1 MREEMR
7 DLDTKSGCLVLENGM
22 VFRGTRIGSQENVI
36 AEIVFAT
43 GMNGY
48 LETLT
53 DPSYYGQGVVQTFP
67 LIGNYG
73 VIPEDFESRKAFL
86 SAYIVSELCSAP
98 SNFRSQGK
106 LGDWLAEQH
115 IPALC
120 GVDTR
125 TLTRVLRDHGTMNG
139 MVCETP
145 EQADFQKI
153 RAYHV
158 TDAVMRTT
166 CETAYSLGNDSAAYH
181 VVLLDLGAKANI
193 ARSLVSRGCHVTV
206 LPASAKCEDVA
217 ELHPDGIMLSN
228 GAGDPADNPELIAE
242 IRKITKLG
250 IPIMAICLGHQLLAL
265 ANGIPT
271 AKLKFG
277 HRGANQP
284 VLNPE
289 TGQMAI
295 TTQNHGYQVQ
305 YDPEEAHCRETADLL
320 YINLNDRTCEG
331 LRYRSF
337 PAISVQFHPEACAG
351 PEDTAFL
358 FDEFVQ
364 RMEVS
369 KCR

>member
-1 MREEMR
+1 M
-7 DLDTKSGCLVLENGM
+7 DTKQGCLVLENGM
-22 VFRGTRIGSQENVI
+22 VFHGIRQGSMENVT

-53 DPSYYGQGVVQTFP
+53 DPSYYGQAVVQTFP

-73 VIPEDFESRKAFL
+73 VIPADFESQKPHL
-86 SAYIVSELCSAP
+86 SAYIASEICGEP
-98 SNFRSQGK
+98 SNFRSEGR
-106 LGDWLAEQH
+106 LAEWLTEQK
-115 IPALC
+115 IPVLS

-139 MVCETP
+139 MICDAP
-145 EQADFQKI
+145 EQADFAQI
-153 RAYHV
+153 RAYRVKDTVAH
-158 TDAVMRTT
+158 TT
-166 CETAYSLGNDSAAYH
+166 CAQAYSLGDENAACH
-181 VVLLDLGAKANI
+181 VALLDFGAKANI
-193 ARSLVSRGCHVTV
+193 ARSLTARGCRVTV
-206 LPASAKCEDVA
+206 LPAHTKCEEIA
-217 ELHPDGIMLSN
+217 ALHPDGIMLSN
-228 GAGDPADNPELIAE
+228 GAGDPADNPEIIAE
-242 IRKITKLG
+242 LKRIIALN

-284 VLNPE
+284 VLNLE
-289 TGQMAI
+289 TKRMAV

-305 YDPEEAHCRETADLL
+305 YNPNDAHCRNTADLL
-320 YINLNDRTCEG
+320 YINLNDNTCEG
-331 LRYRSF
+331 LRYRNF
-337 PAISVQFHPEACAG
+337 PALSVQFHPEACAG
-351 PEDTAFL
+351 PQDTAFI

-364 RMEVS
+364 TMEVQ

>member
-1 MREEMR
+1 MDVNE
-7 DLDTKSGCLVLENGM
+7 GCLVLENGM
-22 VFRGTRIGSQENVI
+22 VFRGNRFGAKRDVT

-53 DPSYYGQGVVQTFP
+53 DPSYYGQAVVQTFP

-73 VIPEDFESRKAFL
+73 VIPADFESRKAFL
-86 SAYIVSELCSAP
+86 SAYIVSEMCDAP
-98 SNFRSQGK
+98 SNFRCKGQ
-106 LGDWLAEQH
+106 LADWLAEQDV
-115 IPALC
+115 PVLT

-139 MVCETP
+139 MICSSQEFANIA
-145 EQADFQKI
+145 QI
-153 RAYHV
+153 REYRV
-158 TDAVMRTT
+158 TNAVSNTT
-166 CETAYSLGNDSAAYH
+166 CTEPYTVGGEDAPYH
-181 VVLLDLGAKANI
+181 VVLLDFGAKANI
-193 ARSLVSRGCHVTV
+193 ARSLAERGCRVTV
-206 LPASAKCEDVA
+206 VPAGTKYENIAA
-217 ELHPDGIMLSN
+217 LRPDGIMLSN
-228 GAGDPADNPELIAE
+228 GAGDPADNPV
-242 IRKITKLG
+242 
-250 IPIMAICLGHQLLAL
+250 AL

-284 VLNPE
+284 VLNLE
-289 TGQMAI
+289 TKRMAV

-305 YDPEEAHCRETADLL
+305 YDPKNAHCTENADLL
-320 YINLNDRTCEG
+320 YINLNDNTCEG
-331 LRYRSF
+331 LRYKKI

-351 PEDTAFL
+351 PQDTAFI

-364 RMEVS
+364 MMEVQ

>member
-1 MREEMR
+1 M
-7 DLDTKSGCLVLENGM
+7 DKKHGCLVLENGM
-22 VFRGTRIGSQENVI
+22 VFSGLRLGAAHSVI

-53 DPSYYGQGVVQTFP
+53 DPSYYGQAVVQTFP

-73 VIPEDFESRKAFL
+73 VIPDDFESGKAHI
-86 SAYIVSELCSAP
+86 SAYIASEICDAP
-98 SNFRSQGK
+98 SNFRSQGQ
-106 LGDWLAEQH
+106 LINWLSSQN
-115 IPALC
+115 IPVLT

-125 TLTRVLRDHGTMNG
+125 TLTSVLREHGTMNG
-139 MVCETP
+139 MICNDPGE
-145 EQADFQKI
+145 ADISQI

-158 TDAVMRTT
+158 ADAVKHTT
-166 CETAYSLGNDSAAYH
+166 CQTAYSCGEDQARYH
-181 VVLLDLGAKANI
+181 VVLLDFGAKANI
-193 ARSLVSRGCHVTV
+193 ARSLVQRGCRVTV
-206 LPASAKCEDVA
+206 MPADTKCDDIA
-217 ELHPDGIMLSN
+217 ALRPDGIMLSN
-228 GAGDPADNPELIAE
+228 GAGDPADNPEIIAE
-242 IRKITKLG
+242 LQKIISLH
-250 IPIMAICLGHQLLAL
+250 IPIMAICLGHQLLAR

-284 VLNPE
+284 VINTE
-289 TGQMAI
+289 TKHMAI

-305 YDPEEAHCRETADLL
+305 YNTNDAHCRETADLL
-320 YINLNDRTCEG
+320 YINLNDNTCEG
-331 LRYRSF
+331 LRYRHF

-351 PEDTAFL
+351 PQDTSFI

-364 RMEVS
+364 MMEVQ

>member
-1 MREEMR
+1 M
-7 DLDTKSGCLVLENGM
+7 DTNDGCLVLENGM
-22 VFRGTRIGSQENVI
+22 VFHGKRLGAKRNVT

-53 DPSYYGQGVVQTFP
+53 DPSYYGQAVVQTFP

-73 VIPEDFESRKAFL
+73 VIPEDFESGRAHL
-86 SAYIVSELCSAP
+86 SAYIASEICESP
-98 SNFRSQGK
+98 SNFRSKGQ
-106 LGDWLAEQH
+106 LADWLTEQD
-115 IPALC
+115 IPVLT

-125 TLTRVLRDHGTMNG
+125 TLTRVLRDYGTMNG
-139 MVCETP
+139 MICNSPDE
-145 EQADFQKI
+145 ADFTKI
-153 RAYHV
+153 RNYRVTNAIMHTACRETYSV
-158 TDAVMRTT
+158 GSTDA
-166 CETAYSLGNDSAAYH
+166 SYH
-181 VVLLDLGAKANI
+181 VVLMDFGAKANI
-193 ARSLVSRGCHVTV
+193 ARSLIQRDCRVTV
-206 LPASAKCEDVA
+206 VPGFTKCDEIA
-217 ELHPDGIMLSN
+217 NMNPDGIMLSN
-228 GAGDPADNPELIAE
+228 GAGDPADNSEIIAE
-242 IRKITKLG
+242 LQKIIALQ

-284 VLNPE
+284 VLNLQ
-289 TGQMAI
+289 TKRMAV

-305 YDPEEAHCRETADLL
+305 YNTNDKHCTETADLL
-320 YINLNDRTCEG
+320 YINLNDNTCEG
-331 LRYRSF
+331 LRYKKI

-351 PEDTAFL
+351 PEDTVFL

-364 RMEVS
+364 MMEVQ

>member
-1 MREEMR
+1 MGTEQ
-7 DLDTKSGCLVLENGM
+7 GCLVLENGM
-22 VFRGTRIGSQENVI
+22 IFPGTRIGAQKNII

-53 DPSYYGQGVVQTFP
+53 DPSYYGQAVVQTFP

-73 VIPEDFESRKAFL
+73 VIPEDFESHKAHL
-86 SAYIVSELCSAP
+86 SAYIVSEMCDAP
-98 SNFRSQGK
+98 SNFRCQGK
-106 LGDWLAEQH
+106 LADWLTEQK
-115 IPALC
+115 IPILT

-139 MVCETP
+139 MICDTP
-145 EQADFQKI
+145 EEADMAQI
-153 RAYHV
+153 RAYRV
-158 TDAVMRTT
+158 TEAVKHTT
-166 CETAYSLGNDSAAYH
+166 CDKAHSLGGADAKYH
-181 VVLLDLGAKANI
+181 VALLDLGAKANI
-193 ARSLVSRGCHVTV
+193 ARMLVQRGCRVTV
-206 LPASAKCEDVA
+206 LPADTKCEDIA
-217 ELHPDGIMLSN
+217 ALHPDGIMLSN
-228 GAGDPADNPELIAE
+228 GAGDPKDNPEIIAE
-242 IRKITKLG
+242 LKKIMTLN

-284 VLNPE
+284 VLNLD
-289 TGQMAI
+289 TKRMAV

-305 YDPEEAHCRETADLL
+305 YDPENEHCRAVADLL
-320 YINLNDRTCEG
+320 YINLNDNTCEG

-351 PEDTAFL
+351 PQDTAFI
-358 FDEFVQ
+358 FDELMQ
-364 RMEVS
+364 MMEVQ

>member
-1 MREEMR
+1 MDVNE
-7 DLDTKSGCLVLENGM
+7 GCLVLENGM
-22 VFRGTRIGSQENVI
+22 VFRGKRFGAKRDVT

-53 DPSYYGQGVVQTFP
+53 DPSYYGQAVVQTFP

-73 VIPEDFESRKAFL
+73 VIPADFESRKAFL
-86 SAYIVSELCSAP
+86 SAYIVSEMCDAP
-98 SNFRSQGK
+98 SNFRCKGQ
-106 LGDWLAEQH
+106 LADWLAEQD
-115 IPALC
+115 IPVLT

-139 MVCETP
+139 MICNSP
-145 EQADFQKI
+145 EFANIAQI
-153 RAYHV
+153 RGYRV
-158 TDAVMRTT
+158 TDAVRNTT
-166 CETAYSLGNDSAAYH
+166 CTEPYTVGEADATYH
-181 VVLLDLGAKANI
+181 VVLLDFGAKANI
-193 ARSLVSRGCHVTV
+193 ARSLAGRGCRVTV
-206 LPASAKCEDVA
+206 VPAGTKCEDIAV
-217 ELHPDGIMLSN
+217 LRPDGIMLSN
-228 GAGDPADNPELIAE
+228 GAGDPADNPEIIAE
-242 IRKITKLG
+242 LQKIMTLQ

-265 ANGIPT
+265 ANGILT

-284 VLNPE
+284 VLNLE
-289 TGQMAI
+289 TKRMAV

-305 YDPEEAHCRETADLL
+305 YDPNNAHCTETADLL
-320 YINLNDRTCEG
+320 YINLNDNTCEG
-331 LRYRSF
+331 LRYKKI

-351 PEDTAFL
+351 PQDTAFI

-364 RMEVS
+364 MMEVQ